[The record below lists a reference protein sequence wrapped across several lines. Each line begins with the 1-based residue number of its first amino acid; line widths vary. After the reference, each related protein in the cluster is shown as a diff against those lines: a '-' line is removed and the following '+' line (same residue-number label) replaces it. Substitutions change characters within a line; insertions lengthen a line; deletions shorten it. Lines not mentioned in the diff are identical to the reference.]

1 MFASPAMVTPNL
13 DKVFE
18 NTILPIIMLR
28 EYYSTN
34 YQTLQ
39 IQFYQLPSL
48 LLAAVHR
55 KKLKQTCE
63 RKSVLLQLGERSIVF
78 ESAYVQQA
86 VRIPKL
92 TISNGSTLGENS
104 IQFVQK

>member
-1 MFASPAMVTPNL
+1 MDYHASE
-13 DKVFE
+13 K
-18 NTILPIIMLR
+18 
-28 EYYSTN
+28 
-34 YQTLQ
+34 
-39 IQFYQLPSL
+39 QFYQLPNKFNKSL
-48 LLAAVHR
+48 
-55 KKLKQTCE
+55 KE
-63 RKSVLLQLGERSIVF
+63 NVLPQLGERSIVF